1 MEHLRHL
8 KRLPVRRALGAV
20 VTPVGGVAAL
30 RWWWLFGLSSRRSSG
45 CFRRLHSNPRPVMD
59 MSAPPLG
66 VAIYPEP
73 ISPKSQMAQ
82 LEIFVNFYFYRKN
95 SMRASDLSRPAPLQ
109 PNA

>member
-1 MEHLRHL
+1 MVPSATAAAGCCSLDQL
-8 KRLPVRRALGAV
+8 WLPA
-20 VTPVGGVAAL
+20 
-30 RWWWLFGLSSRRSSG
+30 WSSRRSSG